1 MLLFKRL
8 RLRRLRHH
16 LMPVYNFEAGE
27 EADYWE
33 DQLLD
38 HDATT
43 TAFHNQTSVANR
55 QLRLKVMEHIKRFF
69 FI

>member
-1 MLLFKRL
+1 
-8 RLRRLRHH
+8 
-16 LMPVYNFEAGE
+16 MPVYNFEAGE